1 MLTEL
6 QQYLLGLLKP
16 KNPITHEVH
25 DQPYKVCVDGTLGAA
40 VLDVPPLE
48 SALFSVETLA
58 GFVDAFRA
66 DIDKFSGL
74 RPGIHVLNHRTVSLV
89 ALDGDRFGRR
99 HEWLRATC
107 QEAQP
112 FVFGE
117 YQAPEKF
124 LITLQ
129 QGFLPTEEVVS
140 LQRLAS
146 SLTTENSVS
155 TSDDGMSQKVTVSG
169 GSVSRSLVTLP
180 TRIPLAPYRSFRELT
195 PCITNFMVRMK
206 GEPGKLPSIAL
217 IELDAGKWRLDT
229 IQSIVQWLRAELTDA
244 VILS

>member
-16 KNPITHEVH
+16 KHPITHEVH
-25 DQPYKVCVDGTLGAA
+25 HQPYKVCADGTLGAA
-40 VLDVPPLE
+40 VLEVPPICPP
-48 SALFSVETLA
+48 LFSVETLT

-66 DIDKFSGL
+66 DIDADPFQRL
-74 RPGIHVLNHRTVSLV
+74 AIHVSTHLTVSLV
-89 ALDGDRFGRR
+89 ALDGDKFGRR
-99 HEWLRATC
+99 REWLRATC

-117 YQAPEKF
+117 YHAPEKF
-124 LITLQ
+124 LIALH
-129 QGFLPTEEVVS
+129 QGFLPTEAVVS

-155 TSDDGMSQKVTVSG
+155 TSDDGISQKVTVSG
-169 GSVSRSLVTLP
+169 GSVSRSIVTLP

-195 PCITNFMVRMK
+195 PCITPFMIRMK

-229 IQSIVQWLRAELTDA
+229 VQSIVQWLRVELPDA